1 MLVITKSESRSY
13 EAVETTMRLIMETVD
28 IEDNDERIF
37 FIKLFK
43 RLESKNRIVLH
54 KISESN
60 N

>member
-1 MLVITKSESRSY
+1 MLVITKSESRSCK
-13 EAVETTMRLIMETVD
+13 AVETTMRSIMDTVD